1 MPARFS
7 SNPVVRFLPGRNV
20 ELTTPLTF
28 YDPQELAWEVPQGA
42 IVDGASI
49 PRIFW
54 SIIGGPFDDGYRDAS
69 IIHDWYCDKRLRTW
83 QATHRV
89 FYDAMIVSGVSPAK
103 AKTMFFA
110 VWWRGPRWE
119 ERVVHNVNLGLD
131 AAPAGDGADGGFSA
145 AIDFGEGEDEITQ
158 ESVPSP
164 AEDLDDAA
172 LRQTAQAF
180 EALVS
185 RSDLSL
191 DQIEQLA
198 EARAPSLP

>member
-28 YDPQELAWEVPQGA
+28 YDPQELAWDVPKGA

-54 SIIGGPFDDGYRDAS
+54 SIMGGPFDAGYRDAS

-103 AKTMFFA
+103 AKTMYFA

-119 ERVVHNVNLGLD
+119 ERVTHNTNLGFDDRLGSGGSD
-131 AAPAGDGADGGFSA
+131 GDFAAADFS
-145 AIDFGEGEDEITQ
+145 EGEPEVIQ

-164 AEDLDDAA
+164 AEDLDDTA
-172 LRQTAQAF
+172 LKQTAEEF

-185 RSDLSL
+185 QSDISL
-191 DQIEQLA
+191 EQIEQLA
-198 EARAPSLP
+198 EENTPSLR

>member
-7 SNPVVRFLPGRNV
+7 SNPVVKFLPGRNV

-28 YDPQELAWEVPQGA
+28 YDPQELAWDVPKGA

-49 PRIFW
+49 PQIFW
-54 SIIGGPFDDGYRDAS
+54 SIIGGPFDQGYRDAS

-103 AKTMFFA
+103 AKTMYFA

-119 ERVVHNVNLGLD
+119 ERVTHNTNLGFD
-131 AAPAGDGADGGFSA
+131 FGGGHAGSNGDFSA
-145 AIDFGEGEDEITQ
+145 AVDFSGDEPEITQ

-164 AEDLDDAA
+164 AEDLDDKA
-172 LRQTAQAF
+172 LEHTAQEF

-185 RSDLSL
+185 QSDISL
-191 DQIEQLA
+191 EQIEQLA
-198 EARAPSLP
+198 EESAPVLR